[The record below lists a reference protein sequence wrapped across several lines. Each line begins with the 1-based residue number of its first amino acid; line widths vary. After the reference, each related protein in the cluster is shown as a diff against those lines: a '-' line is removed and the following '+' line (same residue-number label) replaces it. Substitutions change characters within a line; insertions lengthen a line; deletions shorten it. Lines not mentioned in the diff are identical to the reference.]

1 MSDITLSVRLVQLTE
16 DEAKRIL
23 QWTIG
28 PEVAGL
34 QPTSDEIALATKMR
48 EVIASFEAGRTLT
61 MEEVDM
67 IRRHRG
73 MDWSK

>member
-1 MSDITLSVRLVQLTE
+1 MSDITPNVRLVQLTE

-23 QWTIG
+23 QWVTG
-28 PEVAGL
+28 PEIAGL
-34 QPTSDEIALATKMR
+34 QPTRDEIDLSAKMR

-73 MDWSK
+73 MQR